1 MRFRPG
7 ARATVH
13 QRLKTSPDALAV
25 ARRVI
30 AAEVFGMRLLADSLG
45 PSFEE
50 CVSRLQQA
58 PGRIILSG
66 IGKSGHIARKIG
78 ATLASTGTPA
88 QFVHPTDASHGD
100 LGMITA
106 DDAVIVFSKS
116 GRTREL
122 GDLTGYCL
130 RFGVTL
136 IAVTAEPDSLLGR
149 AATIVL
155 QLPEAPE
162 ACAET
167 RAPTTS
173 SVMMLALG
181 DALAIALLE
190 ARGFNASDFRNFH
203 PAGALGG
210 MLARVSDLMHTG
222 DALPLVGPD
231 TKMSDALIVMSQKRF
246 GSVGVIG
253 ENNRL
258 VGIVTDGDLRRHMDG
273 DLVNRTAGEIMTPDP
288 KTVLPETRAAEALR
302 LMTVEE
308 PRVTVLFAV
317 DTEGRPAG
325 ILHMHDCLRAGVT

>member
-1 MRFRPG
+1 M
-7 ARATVH
+7 H
-13 QRLKTSPDALAV
+13 QKLKTPPDALEV

-30 AAEVFGMRLLADSLG
+30 SAEVFGLRLLADSLG
-45 PSFEE
+45 PSFED
-50 CVSRLQQA
+50 CVSRLQDI

-100 LGMITA
+100 LGMITEG
-106 DDAVIVFSKS
+106 DAVIAFSKS
-116 GRTREL
+116 GQTREL

-136 IAVTAEPDSLLGR
+136 VAVTAKPDSQLAR

-155 QLPEAPE
+155 ELPEAPE

-173 SVMMLALG
+173 SAMMLALG
-181 DALAIALLE
+181 DALAVALLE

-222 DALPLVGPD
+222 EALPLVGPD

-246 GSVGVIG
+246 GSVGVIDDDG
-253 ENNRL
+253 RL
-258 VGIVTDGDLRRHMDG
+258 AGIVTDGDLRRHMDS
-273 DLVNRTAGEIMTPDP
+273 DLINRPAGEIMTPDP
-288 KTVLPETRAAEALR
+288 KTVHPDTRAAEALR

-308 PRVTVLFAV
+308 PRVTVLFAL
-317 DTEGRPAG
+317 DDHGRPAG

>member
-1 MRFRPG
+1 
-7 ARATVH
+7 VH
-13 QRLKTSPDALAV
+13 QKLKTPPDALEV

-30 AAEVFGMRLLADSLG
+30 SAEVFGMRLLADSLG
-45 PSFEE
+45 PSFED
-50 CVSRLQQA
+50 CVSRLQEI

-100 LGMITA
+100 LGMITE
-106 DDAVIVFSKS
+106 DDAVIAFSKS
-116 GRTREL
+116 GQTREL

-136 IAVTAEPDSLLGR
+136 VAVTARSDSQLAR

-155 QLPEAPE
+155 ELPEAPE

-173 SVMMLALG
+173 SAMMLALG
-181 DALAIALLE
+181 DALAVALLE

-222 DALPLVGPD
+222 EALPLVGPD

-246 GSVGVIG
+246 GSVGVIDNDG
-253 ENNRL
+253 RL
-258 VGIVTDGDLRRHMDG
+258 AGIVTDGDLRRHMDS
-273 DLVNRTAGEIMTPDP
+273 DLVNRPAGEIMTPDP
-288 KTVLPETRAAEALR
+288 KTVHPDTRAAEALR

-308 PRVTVLFAV
+308 PRVTVLFAL
-317 DTEGRPAG
+317 DDHGRPAG

>member
-1 MRFRPG
+1 M
-7 ARATVH
+7 H
-13 QRLKTSPDALAV
+13 QKLKTPPDALEV

-30 AAEVFGMRLLADSLG
+30 SAEVFGLRLLADSLG
-45 PSFEE
+45 PSFED
-50 CVSRLQQA
+50 CVSRLQDI

-100 LGMITA
+100 LGMITEG
-106 DDAVIVFSKS
+106 DAVIAFSKS
-116 GRTREL
+116 GQTREL

-136 IAVTAEPDSLLGR
+136 VAVTAKPDSQLAR

-155 QLPEAPE
+155 ELPEAPE

-173 SVMMLALG
+173 SAMMLALG
-181 DALAIALLE
+181 DALAVALLE

-222 DALPLVGPD
+222 EALPLVGPD

-246 GSVGVIG
+246 GSVGVIDDDG
-253 ENNRL
+253 RL
-258 VGIVTDGDLRRHMDG
+258 AGIVTDGDLRRHMDS
-273 DLVNRTAGEIMTPDP
+273 DLINRPAGEIMTPDP
-288 KTVLPETRAAEALR
+288 KTVHPDTRAAEALR

-308 PRVTVLFAV
+308 PRVTVLFAL
-317 DTEGRPAG
+317 DDHGRPAG
-325 ILHMHDCLRAGVT
+325 ILHMHDCLRAGIT

>member
-1 MRFRPG
+1 MQPKQE
-7 ARATVH
+7 TP
-13 QRLKTSPDALAV
+13 PDALEV

-30 AAEVFGMRLLADSLG
+30 SAEVFGLRLLAESLG
-45 PSFEE
+45 PSFED
-50 CVSRLQQA
+50 CVSRLQDI

-100 LGMITA
+100 LGMITP
-106 DDAVIVFSKS
+106 DDAVIAFSKS
-116 GRTREL
+116 GQTREL

-136 IAVTAEPDSLLGR
+136 VAVTAKPDSLLGR

-155 QLPEAPE
+155 ELPEARE

-173 SVMMLALG
+173 SAMMLALG
-181 DALAIALLE
+181 DALAVALLE

-210 MLARVSDLMHTG
+210 MLARVFDLMHTG
-222 DALPLVGPD
+222 DDLPLAGPD
-231 TKMSDALIVMSQKRF
+231 TAHERRPHRH
-246 GSVGVIG
+246 VGETI
-253 ENNRL
+253 RQ
-258 VGIVTDGDLRRHMDG
+258 RRRD
-273 DLVNRTAGEIMTPDP
+273 R
-288 KTVLPETRAAEALR
+288 R
-302 LMTVEE
+302 
-308 PRVTVLFAV
+308 
-317 DTEGRPAG
+317 
-325 ILHMHDCLRAGVT
+325 